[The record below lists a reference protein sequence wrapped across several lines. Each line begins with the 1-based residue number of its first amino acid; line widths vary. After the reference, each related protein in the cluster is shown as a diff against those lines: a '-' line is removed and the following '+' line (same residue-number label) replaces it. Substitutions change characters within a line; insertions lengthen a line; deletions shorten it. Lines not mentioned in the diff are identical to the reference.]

1 VTVSL
6 SGEAASPS
14 STRRVRVLL
23 VDDHEAVRE
32 GLRLLFEAKGNV
44 DIVRDVSDGQVALEA
59 VRELKPDV
67 VVMDLSMPG
76 MNGLAAARAIMRELP
91 DAAIVVL
98 TRHHERAY
106 VREVLATGARGYVL
120 KQSSFDE
127 LLRAVNAAAAGCGYL
142 DRTIATQVA
151 DDQMLAQLQFDPSSA
166 TSEREMAVLQLAATG
181 RSNKEIAIALHIAVK
196 TVEVHKANAMRK
208 LELQDRADLIRFAAL
223 KGWLQDP

>member
-1 VTVSL
+1 
-6 SGEAASPS
+6 
-14 STRRVRVLL
+14 VLL

-44 DIVRDVSDGQVALEA
+44 DLVRDVSDGHVAVEA
-59 VRELKPDV
+59 ARELKPDV

-127 LLRAVNAAAAGCGYL
+127 LLRAVNAAAAGSRYL
-142 DRTIATQVA
+142 DPTIATQVA
-151 DDQMLAQLQFDPSSA
+151 DGQMLAPLQRDPSSA
-166 TSEREMAVLQLAATG
+166 ASEREMAVLQLAATG
-181 RSNKEIAIALHIAVK
+181 RSNKEIAIALQIAVK
-196 TVEVHKANAMRK
+196 TVEVHKASAMRK
-208 LELQDRADLIRFAAL
+208 LQFQDRADLIRFAAM